1 MYISETV
8 LSDDETKDED
18 VGNDAVTR
26 QEIDETILEI
36 IKSYFL
42 GGIKIEDLEDSDTLF
57 LAEEL
62 LGAVLQEIE
71 DSVTINKASDLLLEQ
86 SLSAS
91 CCKKDEIP
99 VDDNNN
105 ICDFDATTAG
115 IFMPSGYGNVLAR
128 NEFLSEKNTEEQSLP
143 QECLGNILSK
153 ECPGKQTPDKDDTSH
168 GGPSNEKSG
177 HGNANEEN
185 QANENSGQEVPGE
198 SNNPGNGGQ
207 GNGNS
212 GDGNP
217 GNGNSGNETRGEG
230 DVQTRVEVTEDE
242 QVLPDGTVVK
252 RKILKRTFLKEIKV
266 ASTDD
271 SGRFSPVVL
280 EEIVGMEIEENIKE
294 MAPGVSEPF
303 DENVDLET
311 KTESSEYQLTNGA
324 PVKKT
329 LTRIRAW
336 LKKQLSTEQTE
347 GQNEQVPLV
356 SRTETLSEGVVAG
369 APVCFDASVPEIQV
383 ASVSEAD
390 SGPVNVVDEGT
401 VRKDMPAAEF
411 QLKSGVTVTQNVL
424 PGGTTVKTE
433 TITKVILKASAASQP
448 STKQPAKE
456 DIDRIEIE
464 ELITEMA
471 PGISEPFGSDVEA
484 KMTCYGESL
493 QTPDGIP
500 IQKNT
505 IKIVACFK
513 TDGLCQQSE
522 RLGASSDAE
531 AILPK
536 DIPEK
541 ELSSAAVVDKCVSS
555 ENDKVIIF
563 ASSTAGQQPVTEG
576 GLLSEGIQVRTEVT
590 QGETMQSD
598 IPYLTSTSKEPD
610 LGVGNVNVNDLNRRQ
625 GSGEVKTRT
634 EESVDQKVRS
644 DGTFVRTKIVTKS
657 FFKER
662 FSLTGKVEEEILK
675 TEIEEFVTE
684 MAPGVSEPH
693 GDDVETEVTQES
705 SEYQLPNGSPVVKSR
720 VKTVSRL
727 KRHSAERRSVSFE
740 GQRSSAD
747 GLFGQRIG
755 RSAAAPEKTPSGNED
770 PQVRTEIMEDEN
782 VLADGTVVKKKT
794 TTKTTVKEVQK
805 DPGRQLGKLKPVPD
819 EEIVQTEIEERIMQ
833 LAPGIS
839 DPFGDDVETESST
852 ESFRYYLENGSPV
865 VKTVVMVVARFPPR
879 ANSGSIASMGL
890 SHTPKNSEWLDS
902 TENGS
907 RAGRMLEVSGDKK
920 TSDTVVNGIFN
931 GHYRPLTHPDV
942 AKLTTSVSARKS
954 VLCKKVRNVGPDGSI
969 TEDVCA
975 VDDDGFSDSSSVS
988 DIRDLSPFAFS
999 STTDDLFLDEYE
1011 PGSAAIQVCTRTE
1024 DEDPKIETDMKE
1036 YEDVLPDGTVVH
1048 RIINKTIE
1056 RKTFVNH
1063 VVIHTP
1069 HTGKHP
1075 SNDLT
1080 LDNYVEPY
1088 LAKYSHRCHGAPEVT
1103 TDTQDFEDVLPD
1115 GTVSKKRVTR
1125 KTEQQLSLERTLLI
1139 GNMPSLVGM
1148 VYLSGTI
1155 L

>member
-1 MYISETV
+1 MYISETL

-18 VGNDAVTR
+18 VENDVVTS

-86 SLSAS
+86 GLSAS

-105 ICDFDATTAG
+105 ICDFDATSAG
-115 IFMPSGYGNVLAR
+115 IFMHSGYGNVLAR
-128 NEFLSEKNTEEQSLP
+128 NEKNTEEQSLP
-143 QECLGNILSK
+143 LECLGNIFSK
-153 ECPGKQTPDKDDTSH
+153 ECPGKQTPDTDDPNN
-168 GGPSNEKSG
+168 GGPSKEKSG
-177 HGNANEEN
+177 QGNANEEN
-185 QANENSGQEVPGE
+185 RANENSGKEVPGE

-217 GNGNSGNETRGEG
+217 GSGSSGNETRGDG

-336 LKKQLSTEQTE
+336 LRKQLSTEQTE
-347 GQNEQVPLV
+347 GHSEQVPLV
-356 SRTETLSEGVVAG
+356 SRTETESLSEGVLTG

-383 ASVSEAD
+383 TSVSEAD
-390 SGPVNVVDEGT
+390 SGLVNVVDEGA
-401 VRKDMPAAEF
+401 VRKDIPAEF
-411 QLKSGVTVTQNVL
+411 QLKSGVTVTQTVL

-448 STKQPAKE
+448 STTEPAKE
-456 DIDRIEIE
+456 DVDRIEIE

-484 KMTCYGESL
+484 KMTCYGQSL

-522 RLGASSDAE
+522 HLEASSDAE
-531 AILPK
+531 AILPT

-541 ELSSAAVVDKCVSS
+541 DLSTAALVDKCVSS
-555 ENDKVIIF
+555 ENDKIIIVF
-563 ASSTAGQQPVTEG
+563 ASGTDGHPVTEG
-576 GLLSEGIQVRTEVT
+576 GSLSEGIQVRTEVSPN
-590 QGETMQSD
+590 ETMQSD
-598 IPYLTSTSKEPD
+598 IPHLTSASKEPG
-610 LGVGNVNVNDLNRRQ
+610 LGVGNVNIIDLNRRQ

-634 EESVDQKVRS
+634 EESVDQKLLS
-644 DGTFVRTKIVTKS
+644 DGTSVRTKIVTKT

-662 FSLTGKVEEEILK
+662 FSLTGKVEEEFVK
-675 TEIEEFVTE
+675 TEIEEFVTK

-705 SEYQLPNGSPVVKSR
+705 SEYQLPNGSPVVKR
-720 VKTVSRL
+720 LVKTVSRP
-727 KRHSAERRSVSFE
+727 KRRSVDRRSVSSDA
-740 GQRSSAD
+740 QRSSAD
-747 GLFGQRIG
+747 GLFGQRIE
-755 RSAAAPEKTPSGNED
+755 RSAAAPGKTPSGNED

-890 SHTPKNSEWLDS
+890 AHSPKNSEWLHL
-902 TENGS
+902 TENNS

-969 TEDVCA
+969 TEEVCSI
-975 VDDDGFSDSSSVS
+975 DEDGFSDSSSVS

-1024 DEDPKIETDMKE
+1024 DEDPKIETDLKE

-1048 RIINKTIE
+1048 RIMNKTIE

-1069 HTGKHP
+1069 HPGKHP